1 MRNVYAVILL
11 TVLLLGTGGVTAES
25 NETKYY
31 THPMGVEYVVTFN
44 EDTENITVRVSNPT
58 ERELPAA
65 FRVDVDERYSKW
77 EPLELSPGK
86 DRVYTYDLSEGV
98 DFMRDEHTVRFV
110 GGPDA
115 LYFNFTEKI
124 DPVNTTEY
132 PTPEITDISLENGT
146 FRNEQRTFINV
157 SAHNPSGRSMTLAIR
172 AHTLETTGFYGLLH
186 LPAHSSSNETIVLN
200 EKPGE
205 LVAGEVRMYTGN
217 FSEGD
222 GALDQVEIKGRVG
235 EETQWSHEEYE
246 TVVAPWEDEDD
257 HYVYENESVHRE
269 KIGAP
274 ETLKESPVA
283 WVVGALMVLFGFR
296 RVQKYR
302 S

>member
-1 MRNVYAVILL
+1 MRGLYAAILIA
-11 TVLLLGTGGVTAES
+11 VLLLGTGGVVAES
-25 NETKYY
+25 NETKQY
-31 THPMGVEYVVTFN
+31 THPMGVEYGITFS
-44 EDTENITVRVSNPT
+44 ENIERMEVIVTNPT
-58 ERELPAA
+58 ERELPAS
-65 FRVDVDERYSKW
+65 FHVEVDTWYSKGVNF
-77 EPLELSPGK
+77 EISPGEE
-86 DRVYTYDLSEGV
+86 RVFTYNLTEGI
-98 DFMRDEHTVRFV
+98 DFMRDEHSIRFI
-110 GGPDA
+110 GGPESV
-115 LYFNFTEKI
+115 YFNFTKEI

-132 PTPEITDISLENGT
+132 PTPEITDITLENGT

-157 SAHNPSGRSMTLAIR
+157 SAYNPSGRSMTLVIR
-172 AHTLETTGFYGLLH
+172 AHTLETTGFYGLIQFS
-186 LPAHSSSNETIVLN
+186 PHSSSTETIILN

-222 GALDQVEIKGRVG
+222 GALDQVEIKGRSG

-283 WVVGALMVLFGFR
+283 WIAGVLVLLFGFR

-302 S
+302 R